1 MRQLQLPIHALS
13 RVQKQVLGKIV
24 SERHPDLLSTL
35 DNIGLVPLEENHR
48 LELQNILMDE
58 FLQVGLDSNDEPN
71 EIGIQ
76 LEDLI
81 DVLSHL

>member
-1 MRQLQLPIHALS
+1 MRQPQPPTHVLS
-13 RVQKQVLGKIV
+13 RVQKKALGKIV
-24 SERHPDLLSTL
+24 SERHPELLPTL
-35 DNIGLVPLEENHR
+35 DNIGLAPLEENHR

-58 FLQVGLDSNDEPN
+58 FLQVGLNSNDEPN

-76 LEDLI
+76 LEGLI